1 MGTMSLRVQPLFID
15 PVADGTI
22 GGLIG
27 TDGPCSTQFGVN
39 VKTTSSVWFSWGAL
53 DPGIVLDAAL
63 NPAVNGQT
71 ITSNTTFSLLL
82 VGYQAPNQQLNDF
95 ILSMTFYLHDVEG
108 GTLIDSKE
116 FIRFSNGSLCTF

>member
-1 MGTMSLRVQPLFID
+1 MSLRVQPLFID
-15 PVADGTI
+15 PVSDGTI

-27 TDGPCSTQFGVN
+27 TDGLCSTQFAVT
-39 VKTTSSVWFSWGAL
+39 VKTTSSVWFSWGVL

-116 FIRFSNGSLCTF
+116 FIRFCNGSLCTF